1 MLSAVRFA
9 HRIEF
14 LELRAGLP
22 IGELPVDGRP
32 PRVALAL
39 QRLHSPLQAR
49 RVADRAREAAA
60 LDDADLDLGPTLAS
74 CRAWACGGTPGW
86 TGCAGLA
93 AAGRSHRARRRCG
106 C

>member
-1 MLSAVRFA
+1 MLSAVRFD

-39 QRLHSPLQAR
+39 QRLHSPLQGR
-49 RVADRAREAAA
+49 RVTDRALVWPVWIRV
-60 LDDADLDLGPTLAS
+60 
-74 CRAWACGGTPGW
+74 
-86 TGCAGLA
+86 
-93 AAGRSHRARRRCG
+93 
-106 C
+106 